1 MPALKPLTE
10 INAMS
15 ADSEPN
21 LTPLMRQYNEIK
33 RAHSDAILFFRL
45 GDFYEMFGDDA
56 KEASALLNLAL
67 TRRATMP
74 MCGIPYHAARNY
86 INRLLKV
93 GKKVA
98 VCEQMT
104 PPGAQKGIV
113 KRDVVE
119 ILTPGTVIDDTYLDS
134 GVNNYLVCMARCGIY
149 ISLAYIDLSTA
160 EFETEFF
167 LFEERSLKLRRELMR
182 LSPKEI
188 LIQNSLSEDPVI
200 RAVFNEEEHCLLTIL
215 EDWQFDKKRSFERL
229 TRQFGTVNL
238 KGFGFED
245 DNPALIACGPLLDY
259 IEQNVKTILPHLH
272 HLSHYSEDAYL
283 GLDESTRR
291 NLELTV
297 NTRDGGQS
305 FTLFSVLNQTR
316 SVSGQRRL
324 HRWVLNPLKEMTA
337 IRSRSVRVAFFA
349 AHTDVTET
357 FRDLLRGCYDLERL
371 VSRIVMG
378 KAVARDLVAVKVSLV
393 NFLSLSEVLSAR
405 DTEALFVVPK
415 DLTRTAGQMADLID
429 RAVEEDPG
437 ADIDDGWIRDGFSPD
452 LDRLRSLKNHAREY
466 LNRYLD
472 EEKELSK
479 IPNLRIRENNV
490 VGYFLEVTKSHRDK
504 VPSHFIRRQT
514 LTNAERYTTDRLMKL
529 ESEIRSAEEQVSILE
544 KDLFREVCARVADCC
559 EELFSVADTIAD
571 WDAFQSL
578 GYTAVLR
585 RYVCPVIDDSSVIDI
600 RNGRHPVV
608 EKALPPGSFVPNDFR
623 LDNESVSFA
632 MITGPNMAGK
642 STYLRQ
648 TALIVLMAQI
658 GSFVPASSARIGVVD
673 KIFCRVGA
681 SDYLARGESTFLVE
695 MNETANILRGAGDRS
710 LIIMDEIGR
719 GTATVDGLSIAQAVC
734 ENLLVR
740 RIKTVFAT
748 HFHELTR
755 LESPAMKNF
764 SLQISEAHGEIT
776 FLKKVK
782 EGPCGSSYGIHV
794 ARLAGL
800 PSSVIIRAGE
810 ILEELQKRAE
820 SLRRDNEP
828 VPAQGNLFTPEEIA
842 LTSLKSL
849 DLYNRT
855 PLEVVAEVE
864 RIQKELLR

>member
-1 MPALKPLTE
+1 
-10 INAMS
+10 MS
-15 ADSEPN
+15 AGCEPN

-33 RAHSDAILFFRL
+33 SAHRDAILFFRL

-56 KEASALLNLAL
+56 KEASALLNLTL

-74 MCGIPYHAARNY
+74 MCGVPYHAARNY
-86 INRLLKV
+86 INRLLKA

-113 KRDVVE
+113 QRDVVE
-119 ILTPGTVIDDTYLDS
+119 ILTPGTVVDDTYLDS
-134 GVNNYLVCMARCGIY
+134 GANNYLVCIARCGIY

-167 LFEERSLKLRRELMR
+167 LFEERSLKLRRELIR

-188 LIQNSLSEDPVI
+188 LIQNSLAEDPLIRSVFSED
-200 RAVFNEEEHCLLTIL
+200 EHCLLTIL
-215 EDWQFDKKRSFERL
+215 EDWLFDKKRSFERL

-245 DNPALIACGPLLDY
+245 DHPALMACGPLLDY
-259 IEQNVKTILPHLH
+259 IELNVKTILPHLH
-272 HLSHYSEDAYL
+272 HLSYYSEDSFL

-305 FTLFSVLNQTR
+305 FTLFSVLNHTR
-316 SVSGQRRL
+316 SVAGQRRL
-324 HRWVLNPLKEMTA
+324 HRWVLNPLKDLTA
-337 IRSRSVRVAFFA
+337 IRSRLNRVAFFVS
-349 AHTDVTET
+349 HPDVTET
-357 FRDLLRGCYDLERL
+357 FRELLRGCYDLERL

-378 KAVARDLVAVKVSLV
+378 KAVARDLVAVKVSLM
-393 NFLSLSEVLSAR
+393 NFFSLTELLTDR
-405 DTEALFVVPK
+405 DTEALFVVSK
-415 DLTRTAGQMADLID
+415 ELKQTAGETADLID

-437 ADIDDGWIRDGFSPD
+437 ADIDDGWIRDGFSSE
-452 LDRLRSLKNHAREY
+452 LDRLRSLKNHAQEY
-466 LNRYLD
+466 LSRYLD

-490 VGYFLEVTKSHRDK
+490 VGYFLEVTKSHQDK

-529 ESEIRSAEEQVSILE
+529 ESEIRSAEEQVSVLE
-544 KDLFREVCARVADCC
+544 KDLFREVCVRVADRCDN
-559 EELFSVADTIAD
+559 LFGIADSIAD

-585 RYVCPVIDDSSVIDI
+585 NYVCPVVDDSTVIDI

-608 EKALPPGSFVPNDFR
+608 EKALPPGAFVPNDFH
-623 LDNESVSFA
+623 LDNETISFA

-648 TALIVLMAQI
+648 TALIVLMAQT
-658 GSFVPASSARIGVVD
+658 GSFVPASSARIGMVD

-764 SLQISEAHGEIT
+764 SLQISENGGEIT

-800 PSSVIIRAGE
+800 PSSVILRAGE
-810 ILEELQKRAE
+810 ILDDLQKRADLQYSDDE
-820 SLRRDNEP
+820 SIS
-828 VPAQGNLFTPEEIA
+828 VQGNLFTLEEIA

-849 DLYNRT
+849 DINNHT
-855 PLEVVAEVE
+855 PLEIVSEVE
-864 RIQKELLR
+864 RIQRELAGR